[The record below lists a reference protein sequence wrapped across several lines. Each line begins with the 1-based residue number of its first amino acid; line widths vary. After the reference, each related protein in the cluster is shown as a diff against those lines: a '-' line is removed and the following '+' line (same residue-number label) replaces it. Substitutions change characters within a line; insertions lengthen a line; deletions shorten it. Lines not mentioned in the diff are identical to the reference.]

1 MKVEDLTQEGWYDDD
16 VVNNDKLVRKKK
28 KGSSVNMKF
37 GPDGSLKLDS
47 KKRKRKMKENNRE
60 LTNFTVDEF
69 VELVA
74 DDSSWVLAEDA
85 EKILLGED
93 LDGFSND
100 DIGIIADIAHKHD
113 EQNLYNTLSDHVLED
128 DQEIEESEIEIAD
141 TIEENTEVTASEHDY
156 GHKKHVTKKKRF
168 QVPPYDYKGREEHSN
183 TRPNRIVNNQ
193 GDNPMQTDLNRMSE
207 EIIEDMDDDEF
218 KNIFEEYRQFVKENT
233 PSSNANPVNW
243 EGMRISDVDDN
254 RVGKVVRVSPIKN
267 PSAEDGNPRCVV
279 WIIWPG
285 AGATAPIKYLSN
297 SIWYNSNR
305 DVLEIHERDARRE
318 YMTSSVGSA
327 DFNKFGASGSESP
340 PNPYKNK
347 PYKKT
352 KTSYPL
358 SKKTWK
364 EIINDIIYY

>member
-128 DQEIEESEIEIAD
+128 DQEIEEDNDESSLKTYRVTYNSKHPIPPHDYMVQANSREEAIEKLYKAKPVEESEEIES
-141 TIEENTEVTASEHDY
+141 IEENTEVTASEHDY

-207 EIIEDMDDDEF
+207 EIVEDMDDDEF

-233 PSSNANPVNW
+233 QKK
-243 EGMRISDVDDN
+243 R
-254 RVGKVVRVSPIKN
+254 K
-267 PSAEDGNPRCVV
+267 
-279 WIIWPG
+279 
-285 AGATAPIKYLSN
+285 
-297 SIWYNSNR
+297 SI
-305 DVLEIHERDARRE
+305 
-318 YMTSSVGSA
+318 
-327 DFNKFGASGSESP
+327 P
-340 PNPYKNK
+340 
-347 PYKKT
+347 
-352 KTSYPL
+352 
-358 SKKTWK
+358 
-364 EIINDIIYY
+364 